1 MINYKDLNILK
12 CMDLWLR
19 STKCIHTIQNCFG
32 NFNVII
38 IEFFYQI
45 QILVCD
51 SNFFETNTND
61 IV

>member
-1 MINYKDLNILK
+1 
-12 CMDLWLR
+12 MDLWLR

-45 QILVCD
+45 QILVWD
-51 SNFFETNTND
+51 SRIYKTNTND